1 METEI
6 SVRKILQ
13 DKPMECFMKGSLH
26 RVKMIQFVETKI
38 KGTILTKTSTGA
50 MGIVHHS
57 ITLFRKSLVKKA
69 EVMGEW
75 ILRDIEDSSSLV
87 LLDSPKNPFIT
98 MNILIWNCRGA
109 MKPQFR
115 KTVMDLVEWHT
126 PMLMVITETRM
137 SGARAVEMIE
147 SLPFDGSVVV
157 DTIGFAGGIWLLWRT
172 DLVHVEVLA
181 ATEQEIHAIIRVR
194 SQSLNWI
201 ISAIYASPRFAERC
215 ML

>member
-1 METEI
+1 
-6 SVRKILQ
+6 
-13 DKPMECFMKGSLH
+13 
-26 RVKMIQFVETKI
+26 
-38 KGTILTKTSTGA
+38 
-50 MGIVHHS
+50 
-57 ITLFRKSLVKKA
+57 
-69 EVMGEW
+69 MGEW